1 MIMADQTPV
10 PYGDPESFVQMPDGS
25 TRKWK
30 TLTAE
35 EHEILAK
42 ILELEGEYA
51 ERSAEYHGKM
61 AAMIEESQQIRPG
74 RADS

>member
-30 TLTAE
+30 TLSAD
-35 EHEILAK
+35 EHGILVK
-42 ILELEGEYA
+42 FMELEGDYA
-51 ERSAEYHGKM
+51 ERSAEYHSNM
-61 AAMIEESQQIRPG
+61 AALIEEFQQIRPG
-74 RADS
+74 TADS